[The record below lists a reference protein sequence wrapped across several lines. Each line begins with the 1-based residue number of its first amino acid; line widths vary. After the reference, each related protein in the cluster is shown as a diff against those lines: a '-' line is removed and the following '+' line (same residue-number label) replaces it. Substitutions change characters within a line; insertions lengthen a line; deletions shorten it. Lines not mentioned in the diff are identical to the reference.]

1 MMEKV
6 EMRNRTRNRPW
17 IAAGV
22 LAAMLFAAAS
32 PAYAWGHDFRVFAR
46 PHVRAH
52 FFARPFIP
60 HVRFFPR
67 ARFFARPHL
76 RAHFFARPF
85 IPHVRFFPRA
95 RFYYSYPVVGAYA
108 YGYPHTYPHYAAPQ
122 ACYPRAVA
130 VYPY

>member
-1 MMEKV
+1 MMEEV
-6 EMRNRTRNRPW
+6 EMRNRTRNRQW

-32 PAYAWGHDFRVFAR
+32 PAYAWGHHFRVFAR
-46 PHVRAH
+46 PH
-52 FFARPFIP
+52 F
-60 HVRFFPR
+60 
-67 ARFFARPHL
+67 

-95 RFYYSYPVVGAYA
+95 RFYSSYPVVGAYA
-108 YGYPHTYPHYAAPQ
+108 YGYPHVYPYPYYAAPR